1 MRRSETERERGAIRP
16 GMSSQALTSAPGD
29 RGGAAGA
36 GPRPRVGGRLRML
49 ALVLPAL
56 LLLGV
61 FFVLPLAKVALWSLL
76 DAKGGGL
83 TVGYYVRAVTETIY
97 LRVVLNTFRISLYVT
112 VICLVLGYPVAY
124 LLATARPRV
133 ASFLMIFVVLPFW
146 ISLLVRL
153 YAWIVLLQ
161 QRGAVNTLLLQ
172 LGVIR
177 EPLPLVYNLTGVIV
191 GMVHVLLPFMILPLY
206 SVMKGIDPTLMAAAQ
221 NLGGTPAQAFRR
233 VFLPLTYPGIGAGTL
248 MVFMLS
254 IGYFVTPALL
264 GGLKETFIAQLI
276 EQQVSVLIDWSF
288 AAALAILLLAVT
300 LLVYY
305 LFNRV
310 LGLDRIWGGV

>member
-1 MRRSETERERGAIRP
+1 VEARLTPGAA
-16 GMSSQALTSAPGD
+16 G
-29 RGGAAGA
+29 RGGAPGAGA
-36 GPRPRVGGRLRML
+36 RPRAAGRSRAVVLVAPAL
-49 ALVLPAL
+49 ALLA
-56 LLLGV
+56 V
-61 FFVLPLAKVALWSLL
+61 FFVLPLAKVALWSVL
-76 DAKGGGL
+76 DPRDGSATALYYARAL
-83 TVGYYVRAVTETIY
+83 TESLY
-97 LRVVLNTFRISLYVT
+97 LRVILNTFRISLYVT
-112 VICLVLGYPVAY
+112 LISLLLGYPVAY
-124 LLATARPRV
+124 LLATVRPR
-133 ASFLMIFVVLPFW
+133 AARLLMIFVVLPFW

-161 QRGAVNTLLLQ
+161 KNGLVNTLLLR
-172 LGVIR
+172 LGVIDQ
-177 EPLPLVYNLTGVIV
+177 PLPLLYNLTGVVV

-206 SVMKGIDPTLMAAAQ
+206 SVMKGIDPSLMAAAR

-233 VFLPLTYPGIGAGTL
+233 VFLPLTYPGIGAGML

-276 EQQVSVLIDWSF
+276 EQQVTVLIDWSF

-300 LLVYY
+300 LLIYY
-305 LFNRV
+305 AFNRM

>member
-1 MRRSETERERGAIRP
+1 VGGLEAR
-16 GMSSQALTSAPGD
+16 LTAAQDD
-29 RGGAAGA
+29 RGGASRLR
-36 GPRPRVGGRLRML
+36 PRPRAGGRLRVL

-56 LLLGV
+56 ALLAV
-61 FFVLPLAKVALWSLL
+61 FFVLPLVKVALWSVL
-76 DAKGGGL
+76 DAKNGGF

-97 LRVVLNTFRISLYVT
+97 LRVILNTFRISLYVT

-124 LLATARPRV
+124 LLATVRPRV
-133 ASFLMIFVVLPFW
+133 ANLLMVFVVLPFW
-146 ISLLVRL
+146 MSLLVRL

-161 QRGAVNTLLLQ
+161 KSGVVNTLLLR
-172 LGVIR
+172 LGVVDG
-177 EPLPLVYNLTGVIV
+177 PLPLVYNLTGVIV

-206 SVMKGIDPTLMAAAQ
+206 SVMKGIDPNLMAAAQ

-233 VFLPLTYPGIGAGTL
+233 VFLPLTYPGIGAGAL

-288 AAALAILLLAVT
+288 AAALAILLLAMT
-300 LLVYY
+300 LLIYY

>member
-1 MRRSETERERGAIRP
+1 VEARLIP
-16 GMSSQALTSAPGD
+16 APGD
-29 RGGAAGA
+29 RGGACRLR
-36 GPRPRVGGRLRML
+36 PRPRAGGRLAML

-56 LLLGV
+56 ALLAV
-61 FFVLPLAKVALWSLL
+61 FFVLPLVKVALWSLL

-83 TVGYYVRAVTETIY
+83 TVAYYVRAVTETIY
-97 LRVVLNTFRISLYVT
+97 LRVILNTFRISLYVT
-112 VICLVLGYPVAY
+112 VICLLLGYPVAY
-124 LLATARPRV
+124 LLATVRPRV

-161 QRGAVNTLLLQ
+161 QRGAINALLLR
-172 LGVIR
+172 LGVIDA
-177 EPLPLVYNLTGVIV
+177 PLPLVYNLTGVIV

-206 SVMKGIDPTLMAAAQ
+206 SVMKGIDPSLMAAAR
-221 NLGGTPAQAFRR
+221 NLGGAPAQAFRR
-233 VFLPLTYPGIGAGTL
+233 VFLPLTYPGIGAGTM

-288 AAALAILLLAVT
+288 AAALAVLLLAVT
-300 LLVYY
+300 LLIYY

>member
-1 MRRSETERERGAIRP
+1 
-16 GMSSQALTSAPGD
+16 
-29 RGGAAGA
+29 
-36 GPRPRVGGRLRML
+36 ML

-56 LLLGV
+56 ALLAV
-61 FFVLPLAKVALWSLL
+61 FFVLPLVKVALWSVL
-76 DAKGGGL
+76 DAKNGGF

-97 LRVVLNTFRISLYVT
+97 LRVILNTFRISLYVT

-124 LLATARPRV
+124 LLATVRPRV
-133 ASFLMIFVVLPFW
+133 ASLLMVFVVLPFW

-161 QRGAVNTLLLQ
+161 KSGVVNTLLLR
-172 LGVIR
+172 LGVVDG
-177 EPLPLVYNLTGVIV
+177 PLPLVYNLTGVIV

-206 SVMKGIDPTLMAAAQ
+206 SVMKGIDPNLMAAAQ

-233 VFLPLTYPGIGAGTL
+233 VFLPLTYPGIGAGAL

-288 AAALAILLLAVT
+288 AAALAILLLAMT
-300 LLVYY
+300 LLIYY

>member
-1 MRRSETERERGAIRP
+1 LS
-16 GMSSQALTSAPGD
+16 LTPVD
-29 RGGAAGA
+29 RGGARRAGA
-36 GPRPRVGGRLRML
+36 RPRAAGRLRTT

-56 LLLGV
+56 LLLTV
-61 FFVLPLAKVALWSLL
+61 FFVLPLAKVALWSVL
-76 DAKGGGL
+76 DLREGGL
-83 TVGYYVRAVTETIY
+83 TVAYYARAVGEAIY
-97 LRVVLNTFRISLYVT
+97 VRVVLNTFRISLYVT
-112 VICLVLGYPVAY
+112 VICLLLGYPVAY
-124 LLATARPRV
+124 LLATVPPRRARL
-133 ASFLMIFVVLPFW
+133 LMIFVVLPFW

-161 QRGAVNTLLLQ
+161 KNGVVNTLLQ
-172 LGVIR
+172 RLGVAS
-177 EPLPLVYNLTGVIV
+177 EPLPLLYNLTGVVV

-206 SVMKGIDPTLMAAAQ
+206 SVMKGIDPNLMTAAR
-221 NLGGTPAQAFRR
+221 NLGGTPVQAFRR
-233 VFLPLTYPGIGAGTL
+233 VFLPLSYPGIGAGTL

-276 EQQVSVLIDWSF
+276 EQQVSVLLDWSF

-300 LLVYY
+300 LLAYY

>member
-1 MRRSETERERGAIRP
+1 MF
-16 GMSSQALTSAPGD
+16 ALLVPA
-29 RGGAAGA
+29 
-36 GPRPRVGGRLRML
+36 L
-49 ALVLPAL
+49 ALLV
-56 LLLGV
+56 V
-61 FFVLPLAKVALWSLL
+61 FFVLPLLKVALWSLL
-76 DAKGGGL
+76 DARGGGL
-83 TVGYYVRAVTETIY
+83 TLAYYARAVSETIY
-97 LRVVLNTFRISLYVT
+97 LRVILNTFRISLYVT
-112 VICLVLGYPVAY
+112 LICLLLGYPVAY
-124 LLATARPRV
+124 LLAAVRPRI
-133 ASFLMIFVVLPFW
+133 ARLLMICVVLPFW

-153 YAWIVLLQ
+153 YAWIVVLQ
-161 QRGAVNTLLLQ
+161 KNGIVNTLLLR
-172 LGVIR
+172 LGVIG
-177 EPLPLVYNLTGVIV
+177 EPLPLLYNLTGVII

-206 SVMKGIDPTLMAAAQ
+206 SVMKGIDPSLMAAAQ
-221 NLGGTPAQAFRR
+221 NLGGTPVQAFRR
-233 VFLPLTYPGIGAGTL
+233 VFLPLTYPGIGAGML